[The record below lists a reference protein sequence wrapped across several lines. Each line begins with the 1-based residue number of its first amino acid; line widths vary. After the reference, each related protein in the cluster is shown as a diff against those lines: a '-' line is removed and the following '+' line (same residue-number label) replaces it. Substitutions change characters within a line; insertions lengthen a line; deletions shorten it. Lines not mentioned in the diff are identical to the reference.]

1 MSLGLLHLLSSPF
14 LSSLFFE
21 LKHSLQFV
29 SGLSV
34 CPEIFS
40 WWDYAECFMW
50 LIEFTF
56 LRFPSGSLSRS
67 LLLYWSHS
75 NPALSSLICS
85 VIFLYFLGINW
96 FFDHFF
102 EFPILHYIYFNGWG
116 SLLPE
121 NYECFDQPCCL
132 LKYFL
137 CFCVEIGASVGAAIF
152 YVLCESLFGDQ
163 CSLDKVFWTTH
174 CFEAVIVFPKRSL
187 LYSYPVTFLFVILF
201 WQCVL
206 PGAGG
211 SWILCES
218 STGVTLPADRAAVT

>member
-96 FFDHFF
+96 FFWPFFWIPHFALHLLQWLR
-102 EFPILHYIYFNGWG
+102 EFVARELWMLWSAMLPFKIFPLFLCWDWCFCGGSYLLCLMWEPFWG
-116 SLLPE
+116 PVFSWQSFLKQWLSFQKDL
-121 NYECFDQPCCL
+121 CCIATLWLSCL
-132 LKYFL
+132 LFYFDSVYFQEL
-137 CFCVEIGASVGAAIF
+137 EGPGFCVN
-152 YVLCESLFGDQ
+152 
-163 CSLDKVFWTTH
+163 
-174 CFEAVIVFPKRSL
+174 
-187 LYSYPVTFLFVILF
+187 
-201 WQCVL
+201 L
-206 PGAGG
+206 PQ
-211 SWILCES
+211 
-218 STGVTLPADRAAVT
+218 V